1 MISDYIKKEI
11 LELVSLIVYITLV
24 IGSFSLFFL
33 FGGGGIEKS
42 EILTKNNFYIPYGI
56 IFLFGIVSLK
66 IAGMFIFGKS
76 NASQEGSIIHDPEQS
91 PIGRFLIIKNPFLL
105 AFFSIILFS
114 LIAWFFTNQQTF
126 FVQSIN
132 YEQQFTLGADLF
144 FSVYPASPSE
154 TLGALFLISL
164 YGFILSLLVLKNKL
178 PKYLF
183 IILFIIGSII
193 ISAIF
198 GIINHYARYGFDEV
212 AIQNVAVFWSF
223 GGLITAITC
232 SVIPFLILHDVNN
245 FFFKLAKL
253 FSSDIITFITF
264 TIIGILFL
272 GFLLIYLRIRKKR
285 INNIK
290 I

>member
-1 MISDYIKKEI
+1 M
-11 LELVSLIVYITLV
+11 
-24 IGSFSLFFL
+24 
-33 FGGGGIEKS
+33 
-42 EILTKNNFYIPYGI
+42 
-56 IFLFGIVSLK
+56 
-66 IAGMFIFGKS
+66 
-76 NASQEGSIIHDPEQS
+76 
-91 PIGRFLIIKNPFLL
+91 
-105 AFFSIILFS
+105 
-114 LIAWFFTNQQTF
+114 
-126 FVQSIN
+126 
-132 YEQQFTLGADLF
+132 
-144 FSVYPASPSE
+144 YPASPSE

-223 GGLITAITC
+223 GGLITAITG